1 MSADISTDLH
11 HLEHVQLNEDG
22 TYTVECSCKKKWRR
36 DRLADAAVALERHQV
51 TELEQPRKAR

>member
-1 MSADISTDLH
+1 MSADISTDWH

-22 TYTVECSCKKKWRR
+22 SYTVHCSCTEKWRR

-51 TELEQPRKAR
+51 NELNQPRKAA